1 MQLRQQMLQDME
13 LGGYRPDTC
22 RQYVSAVREL
32 AAYFRKSPADLT
44 RDQLR
49 EYVVY
54 LRTERCKSATRLRNH
69 LAAIKFVYSRTLG
82 REDDVTFLMWP
93 RSPETVPTVL
103 SSLEVARV
111 LAAVEHPTYRMAATT
126 IYATG
131 LRAREVCLLETRDVD
146 AARDVIHVRHGKGRK
161 QRLVPLSPPLL
172 SQLRSYWQQVRPE
185 PPYIFCATHARGA
198 MRAPALRM
206 ALHRAAEKS
215 RIMKR
220 VSPHVLRHSFATHL
234 LDLGTDTRVIQVLLG
249 HSSIRTTTRYVQ
261 VSQQLMSQAASL
273 LDALPAV

>member
-1 MQLRQQMLQDME
+1 MQLRDQMLQDME
-13 LGGYRPDTC
+13 LGGYSADTR

-32 AAYFRKSPADLT
+32 AAYFSMSPAEIT

-54 LRTERCKSATRLRNH
+54 LRTHRCKSATRLRNH

-82 REDDVTFLMWP
+82 REDDVSFLMWP
-93 RSPETVPTVL
+93 RSSENVPTVL
-103 SSLEVARV
+103 SREEVAQL
-111 LAAVEHPTYRMAATT
+111 LAAIEHPTYRMAATT

-131 LRAREVCLLETRDVD
+131 LRAHEVCLLETRDVD
-146 AARDVIHVRHGKGRK
+146 AAREVILVRHGKGRK

-172 SQLRSYWQQVRPE
+172 SQLRAYWKRARPE
-185 PPYIFCATHARGA
+185 PPYVFSATHARGA

-206 ALHRAAEKS
+206 ALHRAGEQSKIA
-215 RIMKR
+215 KR
-220 VSPHVLRHSFATHL
+220 VTPHVLRHCFATHL

-249 HSSIRTTTRYVQ
+249 HSSIRTTARYVQ
-261 VSQQLMSQAASL
+261 VSMQVMSRAASL
-273 LDALPAV
+273 LDGLPGV

>member
-1 MQLRQQMLQDME
+1 MQLREQLVQDME
-13 LGGYRPDTC
+13 LGGYSPETR
-22 RQYVSAVREL
+22 RLYASAVREL
-32 AAYFRKSPADLT
+32 AVHFGKSPAEIT

-49 EYVVY
+49 EYAVY
-54 LRTERCKSATRLRNH
+54 LRTQRCKSASNLRNH

-82 REDDVTFLMWP
+82 REEDVSFLMWP

-103 SSLEVARV
+103 SRQEVAQV
-111 LAAVEHPTYRMAATT
+111 LAAIELPTYRMAAMT

-131 LRAREVCLLETRDVD
+131 LRAREVCLLETRDID
-146 AARDVIHVRHGKGRK
+146 AAREVIHVRHGKGRK
-161 QRLVPLSPPLL
+161 QRLVPLPPPLL
-172 SQLRSYWQQVRPE
+172 SKLRAYWRQVRPE
-185 PPYIFCATHARGA
+185 PPYVFAASHARGA

-206 ALHRAAEKS
+206 ALHRAGQNCRMTKH
-215 RIMKR
+215 
-220 VSPHVLRHSFATHL
+220 VTPHVLRHSFATHL

-261 VSQQLMSQAASL
+261 VSTELMSQAASL